1 MITAILKINT
11 VYLFISHH
19 VCTLKASFLSSCYV
33 PCLFASRDSAPEI
46 CQDEEDKNACSSS
59 SSSETEHQ
67 QSSLT
72 KPDTTVINN
81 AIVQRCSSFGDDDIS
96 VETKVSKIDGVSLNE
111 AESFWCFD
119 EEELPISFFDT

>member
-1 MITAILKINT
+1 M
-11 VYLFISHH
+11 
-19 VCTLKASFLSSCYV
+19 
-33 PCLFASRDSAPEI
+33 EI

-111 AESFWCFD
+111 AESFWCFN